1 MIFMELTLAIVKP
14 DGVKRGLI
22 GEILKRY
29 ENKGLRLKAAKVV
42 TPSIELLEKHY
53 EEHKGKP
60 FFKPLIEYMSS
71 GPVFAMVLEG
81 ENAVKLVRMINGATK
96 VEDALPGTIRGDFAS
111 STTYNVVHG
120 SDSVESAKREIALW
134 FPELIL

>member
-1 MIFMELTLAIVKP
+1 METTLAIVKP

-29 ENKGLRLKAAKVV
+29 ENKGLRLKAAKVI
-42 TPSIELLEKHY
+42 TPTIELLEKHY

-60 FFKPLIEYMSS
+60 YYKPLIQYMSS

-81 ENAVKLVRMINGATK
+81 ENAVKIVRLLNGATK
-96 VEDALPGTIRGDFAS
+96 VEEASPGTIRGDFAS
-111 STTYNVVHG
+111 STTFNIIHG
-120 SDSVESAKREIALW
+120 SDSIESAKREIALW
-134 FPELIL
+134 FPELA

>member
-1 MIFMELTLAIVKP
+1 METTLAIVKP

-29 ENKGLRLKAAKVV
+29 ENKGLRLKAAKVIV
-42 TPSIELLEKHY
+42 PTRELLEKHY

-60 FFKPLIEYMSS
+60 YYEPLIQYMSS

-81 ENAVKLVRMINGATK
+81 ENAVKIVRLLNGATK
-96 VEDALPGTIRGDFAS
+96 VDEALPGTIRGDFAV
-111 STTYNVVHG
+111 STTFNIIHG
-120 SDSVESAKREIALW
+120 SDSIESAKREIALW
-134 FPELIL
+134 FPELA

>member
-1 MIFMELTLAIVKP
+1 MELTLAIVKP

-60 FFKPLIEYMSS
+60 FFKSLIEYMSS

>member
-1 MIFMELTLAIVKP
+1 MEMTFAMVKP

-22 GEILKRY
+22 GEIIKRY
-29 ENKGLRLKAAKVV
+29 ENKGLKLKSAKVL

-60 FFKPLIEYMSS
+60 YYDALIEYMMS

-81 ENAVKLVRMINGATK
+81 ENAIKIVRLLNGPTK
-96 VEDALPGTIRGDFAS
+96 VEEAQPGTIRGDFCTNTTFNIVHAS
-111 STTYNVVHG
+111 
-120 SDSVESAKREIALW
+120 DCAESAKREIALW
-134 FPELIL
+134 FPELI

>member
-1 MIFMELTLAIVKP
+1 MELTLAVVKP

-29 ENKGLRLKAAKVV
+29 ENKGLRLKAAKVI

-134 FPELIL
+134 FPEISL

>member
-1 MIFMELTLAIVKP
+1 MIFMEVTLAIVKP

>member
-1 MIFMELTLAIVKP
+1 MEVTLAIVKP

-60 FFKPLIEYMSS
+60 FFKSLIEYMSS

>member
-1 MIFMELTLAIVKP
+1 MELTLAIVKP

-60 FFKPLIEYMSS
+60 FFNSLIEYMSS

-111 STTYNVVHG
+111 STTCNVVHG

-134 FPELIL
+134 FPELLL

>member
-1 MIFMELTLAIVKP
+1 METTLAIVKP

-29 ENKGLRLKAAKVV
+29 ENKGLRLKAAKVI
-42 TPSIELLEKHY
+42 TPTIELLEKHY

-60 FFKPLIEYMSS
+60 YYKPLIQYMSS

-81 ENAVKLVRMINGATK
+81 ENAVKIVRLLNGATK
-96 VEDALPGTIRGDFAS
+96 VEEALPGTIRGDFAS
-111 STTYNVVHG
+111 STTFNIIHG
-120 SDSVESAKREIALW
+120 SDSIESAKREIALW
-134 FPELIL
+134 FPELT

>member
-1 MIFMELTLAIVKP
+1 MEVTLAIVKP

-22 GEILKRY
+22 REILKRY

-60 FFKPLIEYMSS
+60 FFKSLIEYMSS